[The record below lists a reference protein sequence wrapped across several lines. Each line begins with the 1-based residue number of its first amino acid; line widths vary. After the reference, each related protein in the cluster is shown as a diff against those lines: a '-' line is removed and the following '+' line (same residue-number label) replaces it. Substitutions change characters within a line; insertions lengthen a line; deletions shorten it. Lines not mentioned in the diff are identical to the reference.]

1 MTQIKEKQ
9 QLAIYQAENGAIELR
24 EDFDNETIWATQ
36 KQMAEVFGV
45 TSQNITLH
53 LKNIFDD
60 DELDKKSTCKD
71 SLQVQI
77 EGRREVKRN
86 IKEYNLDV
94 IISVGY
100 RINSV
105 VGTNFRK
112 WATQTLK
119 QHITEGYTINP
130 KRINK
135 NYENFLDA
143 VDKVQKLLPDNSVV
157 QTEDVLELVKA
168 FADTWFSLESYD
180 EDKLPDKGA
189 TKKDVKVQS
198 EDLYNAVADFKQ
210 ELIKKEQAT
219 NMFAQEKNQ
228 KSLEGI
234 LGNVL
239 QSAFGNDVYPSV
251 EGKAAHLLYFIVKN
265 HPFTDGNKRTGA
277 FAFIWFL
284 SKTEINFKD
293 KITPE
298 ALTTITLLVAESNS
312 KDKDRII
319 GLILLLLN

>member
-1 MTQIKEKQ
+1 MKKEKK

-24 EDFDNETIWATQ
+24 EDFDNDTIWATQ

-45 TSQNITLH
+45 DVRTINEHIQNIFKTE
-53 LKNIFDD
+53 
-60 DELDKKSTCKD
+60 ELEENSVIRKFRITASDGKKYNTKH
-71 SLQVQI
+71 
-77 EGRREVKRN
+77 
-86 IKEYNLDV
+86 YNLDT

-100 RINSV
+100 RVNSKTA
-105 VGTNFRK
+105 TNFRR
-112 WATQTLK
+112 WATKTLK

-130 KRINK
+130 ERVSK
-135 NYENFLDA
+135 NYDNFLDA
-143 VDKVQKLLPDNSVV
+143 VDKVQKLLPKDNTL
-157 QTEDVLELVKA
+157 QADDILELIKT

-180 EDKLPDKGA
+180 EDKLPQKGI
-189 TKKDVKVQS
+189 TKKIVEVQAD
-198 EDLYNAVADFKQ
+198 DLYRAVEKFKG
-210 ELIKKEQAT
+210 ELVKKKQAT
-219 NMFAQEKNQ
+219 DIFAQEKNK

-239 QSAFGNDVYPSV
+239 QSVFGDDVYPSV

-284 SKTEINFKD
+284 QKTEVSFRD

-298 ALTTITLLVAESNS
+298 ALTTITLLVAESNP

-319 GLILLLLN
+319 GLVLLLLQGDK